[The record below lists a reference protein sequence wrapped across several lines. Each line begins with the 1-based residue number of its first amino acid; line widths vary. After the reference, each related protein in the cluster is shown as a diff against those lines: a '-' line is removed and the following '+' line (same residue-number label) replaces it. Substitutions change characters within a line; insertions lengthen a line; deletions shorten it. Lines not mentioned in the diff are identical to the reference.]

1 MTISLI
7 LFSCYR
13 LFTIFRRRWTQYQR
27 RRTPQSYSRCL
38 SISSEAY
45 WVARWDNFL
54 LLHSNRN
61 CISILTFVSPSRLM
75 WSKMWYSRKRMCDS
89 KTKTDDFICFPAH
102 RWSSKTRSDSTVTK
116 TDDQSWKSDN
126 NRFVRLQHLFFMLKT
141 LHFDPFQ
148 VGDIKLLH
156 RPTQILFFYYKWV
169 QSKSQKDI
177 FVYQTLTK
185 VPVVEN
191 MSQFCCCLLLYLFVS
206 LSILPIFL
214 NQALS
219 HIYDTDDVK

>member
-1 MTISLI
+1 MVIHHHHYHLHQVSQFPQNKALSLSQNISGEELHNYYHYYHSLLLLSI
-7 LFSCYR
+7 LLLL
-13 LFTIFRRRWTQYQR
+13 LFPRRWIQYQR

-61 CISILTFVSPSRLM
+61 CICILTFVSPSRLM

-126 NRFVRLQHLFFMLKT
+126 NRFVRLQHLFLCWKPYTLIHFRWVILSFFIARLKFFFFIT
-141 LHFDPFQ
+141 NEFKVNLRKIFLS
-148 VGDIKLLH
+148 IKL
-156 RPTQILFFYYKWV
+156 
-169 QSKSQKDI
+169 SQKC
-177 FVYQTLTK
+177 QW
-185 VPVVEN
+185 
-191 MSQFCCCLLLYLFVS
+191 
-206 LSILPIFL
+206 
-214 NQALS
+214 
-219 HIYDTDDVK
+219 